1 MPPPKISRPVIQ
13 PIAVPSS
20 GGNASHGTTP
30 TPSTE
35 RTGRARQSQFADLPK
50 LGHPA
55 SASGPG
61 HTKGVSLKRPVK
73 LAFTERLARRD
84 GGGKAETPDTKSQS
98 AGLPEPNPPP
108 SAAGP
113 GHTKGVSL
121 KRPVKLAFTERL
133 ARRDGGG
140 KAETPDTKSQSAG
153 LPEPNPPPSAA
164 GPGHTKGVSL
174 KRPVKL
180 AFTERL
186 ARRDGGG
193 KAETP
198 DTKSQSAGLPEP
210 NPPPS
215 AAGPGHTKGVSLKR
229 PVKLAFTERLAQRN
243 GGGGKGEM
251 SEMQEMMQHQTQ
263 MMAMSAKM
271 QNVLNMS
278 QTAAKLSEAGSKAA
292 KELIQ

>member
-61 HTKGVSLKRPVK
+61 HARGLSLKRPVKLAFTERLARRDGGSKAETPDTKSQSAGLPEPNPPLSATGPGHAKGVSLKRPVK

-98 AGLPEPNPPP
+98 AGLPGPNPPL
-108 SAAGP
+108 SA
-113 GHTKGVSL
+113 T
-121 KRPVKLAFTERL
+121 
-133 ARRDGGG
+133 
-140 KAETPDTKSQSAG
+140 
-153 LPEPNPPPSAA
+153 
-164 GPGHTKGVSL
+164 
-174 KRPVKL
+174 
-180 AFTERL
+180 
-186 ARRDGGG
+186 
-193 KAETP
+193 
-198 DTKSQSAGLPEP
+198 
-210 NPPPS
+210 
-215 AAGPGHTKGVSLKR
+215 GPGHTKGVSLKR
-229 PVKLAFTERLAQRN
+229 PVKLAFTERLAQRD

-251 SEMQEMMQHQTQ
+251 SEMKEMMQHQTQ
-263 MMAMSAKM
+263 MMAMSAQM
-271 QNVLNMS
+271 QNQLNMS